1 MNGYRSLVKR
11 SGGSIASPSPCPGGV
26 GVVRNERIHAG
37 SVVLEA
43 FQRRDLVALRSHRL
57 DERVSDLCG
66 RRCAAEDVAKRGGG
80 GGPRGRVGDHA
91 GGGRLLLPRARRAAF
106 RSGAR

>member
-1 MNGYRSLVKR
+1 MNGYGSLVKR

-80 GGPRGRVGDHA
+80 GERRLGVVHQT
-91 GGGRLLLPRARRAAF
+91 GGEGLIVLGEDRALL
-106 RSGAR
+106 